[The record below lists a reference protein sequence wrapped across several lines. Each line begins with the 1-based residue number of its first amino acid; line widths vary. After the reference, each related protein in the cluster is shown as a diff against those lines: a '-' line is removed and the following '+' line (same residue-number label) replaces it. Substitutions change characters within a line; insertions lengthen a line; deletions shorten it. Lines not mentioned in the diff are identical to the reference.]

1 MNTTDGSLY
10 NDSLLVNSTASDGS
24 CTSSCVLIY
33 PAALLLCFIIF
44 TAFIQE
50 IPYAHFIRY

>member
-1 MNTTDGSLY
+1 MNTTGGSLY
-10 NDSLLVNSTASDGS
+10 YDSLLVNSTASDGS

-33 PAALLLCFIIF
+33 PAAVLLCFIIF

-50 IPYAHFIRY
+50 IPYAHSY